1 MVSTG
6 SIRLA
11 LKRIAEAVC
20 GVVPRDISVLIP
32 SAAQPRVYIA
42 SVPAQYRAAVYQYLA
57 ERVGL
62 LAPQGGDPLVLTA
75 DVAEK
80 LLKLADSL
88 KRIEA
93 A

>member
-20 GVVPRDISVLIP
+20 GAVPRDISVLIP
-32 SAAQPRVYIA
+32 SAARPRVYIA

-62 LAPQGGDPLVLTA
+62 SAPQGGDPLVLTA

-80 LLKLADSL
+80 LLKLAAGL
-88 KRIEA
+88 KRVEA